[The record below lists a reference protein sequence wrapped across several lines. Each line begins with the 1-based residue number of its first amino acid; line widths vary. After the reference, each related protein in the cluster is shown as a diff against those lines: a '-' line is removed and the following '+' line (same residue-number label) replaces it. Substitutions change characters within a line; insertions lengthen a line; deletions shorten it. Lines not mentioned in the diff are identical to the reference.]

1 MSMPEVCIRRPVF
14 SCVIS
19 LILMVVGILA
29 FTHLSTRYFPPFE
42 SHRLRIVTSYTGA
55 SAKLI
60 ETNITTPLENAISG
74 IPGIDTVESTSTQG
88 SSIIQIRLKAD
99 SNAYDIS
106 SQIRNKVSQ
115 ARKELPDDA
124 DDPVV
129 NAGHGDSELM
139 DYAFTD
145 STRSTKATQDY
156 LERFVVNQISDLD
169 GVASVDVFGAGKYAI
184 RIRLNPSSMHAYN
197 ISISDVMT
205 AIQDNN
211 IELPA
216 GEIDSKNLYFP
227 VTAKTGLSTPKQFD
241 NIPIKKVNGSLVTLG
256 DIGTAILGNDST
268 SPAIVK
274 FNGKPAVWMMI
285 TATTDAN
292 PIKTAK
298 IIQQKLKLMSSQ
310 FPVSTKMHLF
320 FNEADFMKSSIKE
333 VYISI
338 GIAILCV
345 MLVIYLFLG
354 NLRTAVIPI
363 ITIPVCLLSSFGVM
377 ALFGFSINVITLLAL
392 VLSIGL
398 VVDDAI
404 VMLENIHRY
413 IERGDKPM
421 LAAIVGSKEITFAV
435 VAMTLTLAAVYA
447 PIGFLTGHMAII
459 FRSFAFTLAG
469 AVLISGFIA
478 LTLTPMMCSRLIPPH
493 QTENKR
499 SYAAK
504 LEIWF
509 EQLSNAYRR
518 ILKTLLKFRLL
529 MIIIAVLLAIGGY
542 FLFKTVPSEFVPQD
556 DLGLVF
562 SRVSTPTG
570 ATNAFTEKIL
580 NKTQR
585 VINKNTNVNDVIT
598 IADSHPSPFNAAL
611 ITLKPYQLRDQ
622 TAAEV
627 ADQLNKSFTQVPGL
641 DVAAFPVT
649 FGGSTKAQLQVS
661 IMSAGSYIDLYNTS
675 QAILK
680 KLEKYPGLSHVSS
693 SMNFDSQQYEIRVN
707 HDIASQLQV
716 STKTIDQTIA
726 ALFGGN
732 KVSTFN
738 VDGRSYNVYVQAAA
752 GQLTNI
758 DHLKQLYVNNA
769 EGKSVPLSNLI
780 TVRSFTAQPSL
791 SHYNRARSMT
801 LSAQLAPHHTL
812 GQAVKYLQNNLPTWL
827 PSSDNYAFM
836 GKAKKLIEASS
847 SSSMLFA
854 LAFVF
859 IYLILAAQFE
869 SFLDPLIILFVVPLS
884 VISALAALKLF
895 GGSRN
900 IYTDIGLVTLIG
912 LIAKHGILITQF
924 ANELQKQGVELIEAV
939 LKAAAQRLRPILMTT
954 AAMVFGALPL
964 VFAQDASSLS
974 RQQIGLVIIS
984 GLLFGT
990 FFSLILVPVV
1000 YTYMA
1005 QFKRFISFRT

>member
-42 SHRLRIVTSYTGA
+42 SHGLRIVTNYAGA

-88 SSIIQIRLKAD
+88 SSVIKIKLKAD
-99 SNAYDIS
+99 SNPYDIS

-115 ARKELPDDA
+115 ARQELPDDT
-124 DDPVV
+124 DDPIV
-129 NAGHGDSELM
+129 NAGRSDSELM
-139 DYAFTD
+139 DFAFTD
-145 STRSTKATQDY
+145 STRSTKAIQDY
-156 LERFVVNQISDLD
+156 LERFVVNQVSDLD
-169 GVASVDVFGAGKYAI
+169 GVASVDLFGAGKYAI
-184 RIRLNPSSMHAYN
+184 RIRLNPSQMHAYN
-197 ISISDVMT
+197 ISIDDVIT
-205 AIQDNN
+205 AIKDNN

-227 VTAKTGLSTPKQFD
+227 VTAKTGLTTPKQFD
-241 NIPIKKVNGSLVTLG
+241 DIPIKKVNGSLIKLG
-256 DIGTAILGNDST
+256 NLGTAILGNDST

-274 FNGKPAVWMMI
+274 FNGKPAVWMRI
-285 TATTDAN
+285 TPTTEAN

-298 IIQQKLKLMSSQ
+298 LVQQKLNLMSTQ
-310 FPVSTKMHLF
+310 FPATTKMHLF
-320 FNEADFMKSSIKE
+320 FNEANFMKSSIKE

-338 GIAILCV
+338 AIAILCV

-354 NLRTAVIPI
+354 NLRTAIIPI
-363 ITIPVCLLSSFGVM
+363 ITIPVCLLSSFAVM
-377 ALFGFSINVITLLAL
+377 AMFGFSINVITLLAL

-493 QTENKR
+493 QLENKR

-504 LEIWF
+504 LELWF
-509 EQLSNAYRR
+509 EHLSNAYRSA
-518 ILKTLLKFRLL
+518 LTVLLKFRLL

-556 DLGLVF
+556 DLGLIF
-562 SRVSTPTG
+562 SLVNAPTG
-570 ATNAFTEKIL
+570 ATNAFSEKIL
-580 NKTQR
+580 SNTQH
-585 VINKNTNVNDVIT
+585 VIDKNPGVDNVIT

-611 ITLKPYQLRDQ
+611 VTLKPYKQRNQ
-622 TAAEV
+622 SAADIAE
-627 ADQLNKSFTQVPGL
+627 QLNNNFKQVPGL
-641 DVAAFPVT
+641 DVTAFPIT
-649 FGGSTKAQLQVS
+649 FGGSTKAQLQLS
-661 IMSAGSYIDLYNTS
+661 IMTAGSYIDLYNTS
-675 QAILK
+675 QSIIK
-680 KLEKYPGLSHVSS
+680 KLQNHPGISHASS
-693 SMNFDSQQYEIRVN
+693 SMNFDSQQYEIKVN
-707 HDIASQLQV
+707 HAIASQLQV
-716 STKTIDQTIA
+716 STKVIDQTIA
-726 ALFGGN
+726 ALFGGS

-738 VDGRSYNVYVQAAA
+738 VDGRSYNVYVQAVA

-769 EGKSVPLSNLI
+769 EGQSIPLSSLI
-780 TVRSFTAQPSL
+780 SVRSLTAQPSL
-791 SHYNRARSMT
+791 SHYNRSRSMT
-801 LSAQLAPHHTL
+801 ISAQLAPHQKL
-812 GQAVKYLQNNLPTWL
+812 GQVVKYLQNNLSTWL
-827 PSSDNYAFM
+827 PTSDNYAFM
-836 GKAKKLIEASS
+836 GKAKKLLEASS

-924 ANELQKQGVELIEAV
+924 ANELQKQGVDMMEAV
-939 LKAAAQRLRPILMTT
+939 LKAAALRLRPILMTT

-964 VFAQDASSLS
+964 VFAQGASSLS
-974 RQQIGLVIIS
+974 RQQIGIVIIS

-990 FFSLILVPVV
+990 FFSLVLVPVV
-1000 YTYMA
+1000 YSYMA
-1005 QFKRFISFRT
+1005 QFKRFCKR

>member
-1 MSMPEVCIRRPVF
+1 MSMSEVCIRRPVF

-19 LILMVVGILA
+19 LVLMVIGILS

-42 SHRLRIVTSYTGA
+42 SHRLRIVTNYAGA

-88 SSIIQIRLKAD
+88 SSIIQIKLKAD
-99 SNAYDIS
+99 GNAYDIS
-106 SQIRNKVSQ
+106 SQVRNKVSR
-115 ARKELPDDA
+115 ARQELPDDA
-124 DDPVV
+124 DDPEV
-129 NAGHGDSELM
+129 NSGHGDSELM
-139 DYAFTD
+139 DFAFTD
-145 STRSTKATQDY
+145 TSRSTKAVQDY
-156 LERFVVNQISDLD
+156 LERFVVNQISDLA

-184 RIRLNPSSMHAYN
+184 RIRLNPASMHAYN
-197 ISISDVMT
+197 ISVSEVIT

-241 NIPIKKVNGSLVTLG
+241 DIPIKKVNGSLVTLG
-256 DIGTAILGNDST
+256 DIGKATLGNDST

-274 FNGKPAVWMMI
+274 FNGKPTVWMMI
-285 TATTDAN
+285 NATTDAN

-298 IIQQKLKLMSSQ
+298 LVQQKLQLMASQ
-310 FPVSTKMHLF
+310 FPASTKMHLF

-338 GIAILCV
+338 AIAILCV

-363 ITIPVCLLSSFGVM
+363 ITIPVCLLSSFAVM

-392 VLSIGL
+392 VLSVGL

-413 IERGDKPM
+413 IEQGDKPF

-447 PIGFLTGHMAII
+447 PIGFLSGHMAII

-478 LTLTPMMCSRLIPPH
+478 LTLTPMMCSRLIPAH
-493 QTENKR
+493 NKENPR

-504 LEIWF
+504 LEVWF
-509 EQLSNAYRR
+509 ESLSNLYRR
-518 ILKTLLKFRLL
+518 ILKTLLQFRLL
-529 MIIIAVLLAIGGY
+529 MIIIAILLAIGGY

-556 DLGLVF
+556 DIGLVF
-562 SRVSTPTG
+562 SRINTPTG
-570 ATNAFTEKIL
+570 ATNTFTENIL
-580 NKTQR
+580 SKTR
-585 VINKNTNVNDVIT
+585 HVIDANPGVNNVIT
-598 IADSHPSPFNAAL
+598 IADSHPAPFNAAL
-611 ITLKPYQLRDQ
+611 VTLKPYDERNK
-622 TAAEV
+622 TAVEIAN
-627 ADQLNKSFTQVPGL
+627 QLNQSFKQVPGL
-641 DVAAFPVT
+641 DVTAFPAT
-649 FGGSTKAQLQVS
+649 FGGSSKAQLQFSV
-661 IMSAGSYIDLYNTS
+661 MTAGSYIDLYNTS
-675 QAILK
+675 QVILK
-680 KLEKYPGLSHVSS
+680 KLQNYPGLSHVSS
-693 SMNFDSQQYEIRVN
+693 SMNFDSQQYEINVK

-738 VDGRSYNVYVQAAA
+738 VDGRNYNVYVQAIA
-752 GQLTNI
+752 GQLSNI
-758 DHLKQLYVNNA
+758 DHLTHLYVNNT
-769 EGKSVPLSNLI
+769 EGQSVPLSNLI
-780 TVRSFTAQPSL
+780 TVKSFTAQPSL

-812 GQAVKYLQNNLPTWL
+812 GQVVKYLQSNLPQWL

-847 SSSMLFA
+847 SSTMLFA

-924 ANELQKQGVELIEAV
+924 ANELQKQGIDMMEAV
-939 LKAAAQRLRPILMTT
+939 LKAAALRLRPILMTT

-964 VFAQDASSLS
+964 VFAQGASSLS
-974 RQQIGLVIIS
+974 REQIGIVIIS
-984 GLLFGT
+984 GLVFGT

-1005 QFKRFISFRT
+1005 QFKRFCKLPT